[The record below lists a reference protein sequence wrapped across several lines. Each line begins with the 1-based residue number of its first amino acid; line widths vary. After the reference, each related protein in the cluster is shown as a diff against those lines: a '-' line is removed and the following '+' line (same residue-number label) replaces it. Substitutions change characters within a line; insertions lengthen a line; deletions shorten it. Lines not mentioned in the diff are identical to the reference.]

1 MVKAFTTNNFRE
13 IRHTLGRYLAIV
25 GIVAL
30 GVGFFAGVKAAKPAM
45 LRTGADYTEKTR
57 LFDFRLVST
66 LGMTGQ
72 DADYFASLPEVEC
85 AEGAKSVDLLARKG
99 DKELALKALSITQE
113 VNLVSLRAG
122 RMPQKPDEC
131 LVDYDR
137 FSESDIGS
145 TLTVLETATQDVLAV
160 REFTIVGL
168 CETPLYLN
176 IERGTTQLGG
186 GTLNAFICVP
196 EDAFATDYYTDV
208 YLRLKDADRTLY
220 SAAYDADIEAA
231 RPSLQTALDGR
242 VELRYQDVIR
252 QAREQLDAAQAEYD
266 KGEAE
271 YLASREAAEAEL
283 AAAKQELDNAEWQ
296 LSNSRYR
303 LTEGEKQLEEGRA
316 ALEEG
321 KAAYEQGLAELE
333 TQKDDA

>member
-1 MVKAFTTNNFRE
+1 MVKAFTKNNFRE

-45 LRTGADYTEKTR
+45 LRTGADYTEQTR

-72 DADYFASLPEVEC
+72 DAEYFASLPEVEC

-99 DKELALKALSITQE
+99 DKELALKALSITRE

-122 RMPQKPDEC
+122 RMPEAADEC

-145 TLTVLETATQDVLAV
+145 TLTVVDTATEDALAV

-168 CETPLYLN
+168 C
-176 IERGTTQLGG
+176 
-186 GTLNAFICVP
+186 
-196 EDAFATDYYTDV
+196 
-208 YLRLKDADRTLY
+208 
-220 SAAYDADIEAA
+220 
-231 RPSLQTALDGR
+231 
-242 VELRYQDVIR
+242 
-252 QAREQLDAAQAEYD
+252 
-266 KGEAE
+266 
-271 YLASREAAEAEL
+271 
-283 AAAKQELDNAEWQ
+283 
-296 LSNSRYR
+296 
-303 LTEGEKQLEEGRA
+303 
-316 ALEEG
+316 
-321 KAAYEQGLAELE
+321 
-333 TQKDDA
+333 